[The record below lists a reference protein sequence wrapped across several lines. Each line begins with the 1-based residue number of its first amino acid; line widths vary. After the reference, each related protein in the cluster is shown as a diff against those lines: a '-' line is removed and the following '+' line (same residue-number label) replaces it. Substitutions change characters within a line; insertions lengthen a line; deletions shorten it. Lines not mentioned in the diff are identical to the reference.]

1 VEVRESLG
9 LGENDVSIPVGG
21 FWAWSMLLKECG
33 TCTPPKVMME
43 TVVEGEYV
51 VEQEVQG

>member
-1 VEVRESLG
+1 
-9 LGENDVSIPVGG
+9 
-21 FWAWSMLLKECG
+21 MLLKDCC
-33 TCTPPKVMME
+33 TCTPPKVMTE